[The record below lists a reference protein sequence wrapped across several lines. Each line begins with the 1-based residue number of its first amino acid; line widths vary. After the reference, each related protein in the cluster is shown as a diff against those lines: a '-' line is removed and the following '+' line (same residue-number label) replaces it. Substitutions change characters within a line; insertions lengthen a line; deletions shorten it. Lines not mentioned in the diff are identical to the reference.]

1 MSEQEVTYSTV
12 RFHKSSGLQNQVRP
26 EDNQGS
32 REAGHKECSI
42 PWHLIVIAFGILCV
56 LLLVIVAVL
65 VTNILQYKQEKH
77 ELQET
82 LNCHHNCSTMQ
93 SDINA
98 KEEMP
103 RNMPLECSTGN
114 DLLKSLNR
122 EQKRWY
128 SETKSIL
135 NSSKHP
141 GGSLEIHW
149 FCYGIKCYYFIMNKK
164 GWRKCKQI
172 CEHYSL
178 SLLKIDAEDELK
190 FLQLQVTPDSYWI
203 GFSFD
208 KKSEKWT
215 WIENGTSK
223 YALNMST
230 YNVKSGECVFL
241 SKTRLENNKCEHF
254 YPCICEKRLDKFP
267 DSLPN
272 NS

>member
-1 MSEQEVTYSTV
+1 MMSEQEVTYSTV

-141 GGSLEIHW
+141 G
-149 FCYGIKCYYFIMNKK
+149 M
-164 GWRKCKQI
+164 
-172 CEHYSL
+172 
-178 SLLKIDAEDELK
+178 
-190 FLQLQVTPDSYWI
+190 
-203 GFSFD
+203 
-208 KKSEKWT
+208 
-215 WIENGTSK
+215 
-223 YALNMST
+223 
-230 YNVKSGECVFL
+230 
-241 SKTRLENNKCEHF
+241 
-254 YPCICEKRLDKFP
+254 
-267 DSLPN
+267 
-272 NS
+272 